1 MTKKTRPKKKFVF
14 VLQAAVLSALRRLS
28 RRWPPYNEVLN
39 RQKTEIFIPSKKGKP
54 MRRVKYTCEG
64 CQVSVGRK
72 ECAVDHISPV
82 VDPDTGFIDY
92 QTFIDRLFCPVEN
105 LQVLCEACHGIKTK
119 QENAKRLKTLSKPK
133 KPAKLKTPSKRKK

>member
-1 MTKKTRPKKKFVF
+1 MSKKIRPKKKFVF

-39 RQKTEIFIPSKKGKP
+39 RQKTEIFVPSKTGKP
-54 MRRVKYTCEG
+54 MRRVKFTCEI
-64 CQVSVGRK
+64 CQASVGRK

-82 VDPDTGFIDY
+82 VDPDIGFVDY
-92 QTFIDRLFCPVEN
+92 QTFIERLFCPVEN
-105 LQVLCEACHGIKTK
+105 LQILCENCHETKTK
-119 QENAKRLKTLSKPK
+119 KENAKRRKTLPKAK